1 MLEQIQQFLLHYFTW
16 WNGANFNTR
25 FYTRRFGVL
34 VGHDEFGN
42 AYYRRPGIDPALGFE
57 RRWVIYNGVAE
68 ASMTPPGWNG
78 WLHHT
83 VDAAADRGRLQ
94 APPVAIAAYG
104 KPDRHAGRD
113 PARRLDAEGR
123 PTPAHRGRLR
133 GLESRPLRRAAF
145 IPPPFSS
152 KAPAMDLFRLA
163 VAIGRRARPTIM
175 SPRLALAAL
184 AAVAALTATPRV
196 ALADKIS
203 NPIAVFDGLDKIT
216 GRIIS
221 FEVAINETVQFG
233 ALQIT
238 PRVCYSRPPTDAPQ
252 TDAFAQVDEID
263 ELKQIKRIFS
273 GWMFADSPGLHGV
286 EHPIFDIWLTA
297 CKGGTV
303 VIHDAP
309 AAEASAPNPDESPP
323 TDPGADAASPEQPAP
338 PPVQPAKKKKPKPP
352 TVLAAPDTQPTAP
365 FEPAPDPSSSTGN
378 ARAR

>member
-1 MLEQIQQFLLHYFTW
+1 MNLIRSASAT
-16 WNGANFNTR
+16 G
-25 FYTRRFGVL
+25 
-34 VGHDEFGN
+34 
-42 AYYRRPGIDPALGFE
+42 RRPSF
-57 RRWVIYNGVAE
+57 
-68 ASMTPPGWNG
+68 
-78 WLHHT
+78 
-83 VDAAADRGRLQ
+83 
-94 APPVAIAAYG
+94 AIARM
-104 KPDRHAGRD
+104 KP
-113 PARRLDAEGR
+113 
-123 PTPAHRGRLR
+123 
-133 GLESRPLRRAAF
+133 GL
-145 IPPPFSS
+145 
-152 KAPAMDLFRLA
+152 
-163 VAIGRRARPTIM
+163 
-175 SPRLALAAL
+175 
-184 AAVAALTATPRV
+184 AVAALAGLLALTAPHA

-203 NPIAVFDGLDKIT
+203 NPIAVFNGLDKIT

-263 ELKQIKRIFS
+263 EQKQIKRIFS

-323 TDPGADAASPEQPAP
+323 TDDAAAADQPAPAP
-338 PPVQPAKKKKPKPP
+338 PPPAKRKKPKPA
-352 TVLAAPDTQPTAP
+352 TVVAAPDARPTAP
-365 FEPAPDPSSSTGN
+365 FEPAPDPSSAGGN

>member
-1 MLEQIQQFLLHYFTW
+1 M
-16 WNGANFNTR
+16 
-25 FYTRRFGVL
+25 VL
-34 VGHDEFGN
+34 I
-42 AYYRRPGIDPALGFE
+42 R
-57 RRWVIYNGVAE
+57 
-68 ASMTPPGWNG
+68 S
-78 WLHHT
+78 
-83 VDAAADRGRLQ
+83 
-94 APPVAIAAYG
+94 
-104 KPDRHAGRD
+104 
-113 PARRLDAEGR
+113 
-123 PTPAHRGRLR
+123 AH
-133 GLESRPLRRAAF
+133 
-145 IPPPFSS
+145 
-152 KAPAMDLFRLA
+152 
-163 VAIGRRARPTIM
+163 AIGRRSCFAIARRRPV
-175 SPRLALAAL
+175 LAG
-184 AAVAALTATPRV
+184 AVLVAVSALTAPNA

-263 ELKQIKRIFS
+263 EQKQVKRIFS

-323 TDPGADAASPEQPAP
+323 TDLGADAASPEQATP
-338 PPVQPAKKKKPKPP
+338 PPVQAVKRKKPKPP
-352 TVLAAPDTQPTAP
+352 PTVVAVPAPDAQPTAP
-365 FEPAPDPSSSTGN
+365 FDPPPNSSPGGN